1 MRPGRWAGEK
11 ETIHAEEIQ
20 EGLAEE
26 CQTHFYLESLAAPIE
41 QRIQE
46 VRAGAGRQIRGLQL
60 SWGALT
66 AP

>member
-1 MRPGRWAGEK
+1 MRPGRWAEEQ

-26 CQTHFYLESLAAPIE
+26 CQTRFYLESLAAPIE

-46 VRAGAGRQIRGLQL
+46 VRAGAERRIRGLQL